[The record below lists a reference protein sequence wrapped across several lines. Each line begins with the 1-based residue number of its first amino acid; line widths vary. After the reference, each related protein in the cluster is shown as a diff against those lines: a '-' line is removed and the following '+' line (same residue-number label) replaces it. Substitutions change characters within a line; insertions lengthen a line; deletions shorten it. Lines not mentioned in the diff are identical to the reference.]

1 MSNKIFK
8 EMLKPQANMN
18 RNGFDNSYLH
28 NFTAK
33 IGELLP
39 VMCLET
45 VPNSH
50 YEISISDLMR
60 TVPMNNP
67 AFIRASQHFEFY
79 FVPYKQL
86 WRRWDDF
93 YTSRSVPVSANDSF
107 AIPSCTPNSS
117 MLAILK
123 AFVESRTN
131 QVGYRNQGDLSEY
144 IGLGCTKIANLL
156 GYGGL
161 EAVPITPD
169 DDGSIL
175 ADLDI
180 MRTLGNIKPNLF
192 RAAAYQKIVF
202 DYYRQ
207 PFYDLPELWTA
218 KTFNF
223 DDVLESNN
231 NAVVDDIYTDENNT
245 IKTHRLARLFQ
256 LHYRQWKKDIYTG
269 VLPSTQFGA
278 VSVVSTGGSG
288 SEIQQA
294 VELAVTGRTGL
305 ISSTGESAKMWL
317 SGADGIDV
325 KLDTSSELSGD
336 SGPQGTDFNIVDVP
350 WVGASSG
357 QDYQSYIANQYS
369 NGRPQIGV
377 LSSGTSVTG
386 TASGNVTIP
395 ASSGSFDILSLVRS
409 MAIQKWRETT
419 LRSGFRNTSQYEGH
433 FGVKPIFTEKDRCV
447 FIDSISSPLQVNTV
461 TNMTAPQSDGDAA
474 LGDLGANGTSVI
486 GPDKTIKFDAKDF
499 GVLMC
504 IYSVLPEATYND
516 FGIDM
521 MNQKVLRDDFFT
533 PEFENIGMQPITN
546 QSRSLTAQPATLG
559 YVPRYAEYKCGYD
572 RQTAEFSDMLADETG
587 GYTGLFGEWSPSR
600 KVDGDVEIDDFYVNP
615 MYYRNIFVSLPW
627 LPYVPGTEKE
637 TETTPEDRGAYIGSS
652 RTDTFIHQ
660 CYFDIKSVQPMSVL
674 GLPSY

>member
-50 YEISISDLMR
+50 YEISVSDLMR

-123 AFVESRTN
+123 AFVDARTN

-144 IGLGCTKIANLL
+144 IGLGCTKVANLL
-156 GYGGL
+156 GYAGL
-161 EAVPITPD
+161 EACGITPD

-180 MRTLGNIKPNLF
+180 ARTLGNLKPNLF
-192 RAAAYQKIVF
+192 RAAAYQKICF

-278 VSVVSTGGSG
+278 VAVVSTGGSG

-294 VELAVTGRTGL
+294 VELAVSGSTSSRS
-305 ISSTGESAKMWL
+305 ISSAGPALNRSMRLNA
-317 SGADGIDV
+317 
-325 KLDTSSELSGD
+325 SSSQFEDFSGD
-336 SGPQGTDFNIVDVP
+336 IESYNGLLSNQDGQYYHGVYLGNDVNLENEPDILVEGTIPQ
-350 WVGASSG
+350 
-357 QDYQSYIANQYS
+357 
-369 NGRPQIGV
+369 
-377 LSSGTSVTG
+377 LSVSGTSSGNITIPSTG
-386 TASGNVTIP
+386 T
-395 ASSGSFDILSLVRS
+395 GSFDILSLVRS
-409 MAIQKWRETT
+409 LAIQKWRETT

-461 TNMTAPQSDGDAA
+461 TNMTAPQSEGDAA

-499 GVLMC
+499 GVIMC

-516 FGIDM
+516 FGLDM

-546 QSRSLTAQPATLG
+546 LSRTLTAQANTLG
-559 YVPRYAEYKCGYD
+559 YVPRYSEYKCGYD

-627 LPYVPGTEKE
+627 LPYVPGTEQE
-637 TETTPEDRGAYIGSS
+637 TETTADDRGAYIGSS